1 MNENKKNFYSA
12 QVYSNFF
19 FLSHTHLTC
28 TIFYPFPCEN
38 MLLLLSFEISK
49 KFIFISSKIIFY
61 EKFQRADVIIFNI
74 FIFTTKSFE
83 RGDKKSTKFFL
94 LISNQKSEGPHPSE
108 KTQK

>member
-1 MNENKKNFYSA
+1 
-12 QVYSNFF
+12 
-19 FLSHTHLTC
+19 
-28 TIFYPFPCEN
+28 

-49 KFIFISSKIIFY
+49 KNYFHYIKNHFFY

-83 RGDKKSTKFFL
+83 RGDKKSTKFFS
-94 LISNQKSEGPHPSE
+94 SNFQSKSEGPHPSE